1 MKIIIMMLMDEFCMN
16 EIRTSRRVLASNSAR
31 PKPPLVEFKRAV
43 PPVRRVLIAL
53 ARRLYQICT
62 TAVADALAKE
72 DLTPLQYAA
81 LAYIE
86 GEPDIDQ
93 NGLAARLGIDRNSTS
108 LLVEQL
114 EVKGLIERRVNGADR
129 RARLLRITPRG
140 QKLYDR
146 LRPIVFGA
154 QERLL
159 TLLTVK
165 EREHLLD
172 ALVRVIEG
180 NKELARPGAGRRK
193 RGSRQ
198 SPSNKA

>member
-1 MKIIIMMLMDEFCMN
+1 
-16 EIRTSRRVLASNSAR
+16 VLEPPRAPRARKSQPASVLL
-31 PKPPLVEFKRAV
+31 KPPLIEFKRSV
-43 PPVRRVLIAL
+43 PPVRRVLMAL
-53 ARRLYQICT
+53 ARRLFQICT
-62 TAVADALAKE
+62 AAIADVLAGTQ
-72 DLTPLQYAA
+72 LTPLEYAA

-108 LLVEQL
+108 LLVEEL
-114 EVKGLIERRVNGADR
+114 EAKRLIGRRVNGVDR
-129 RARLLRITPRG
+129 RARLLRITPSG

-159 TLLTVK
+159 TLLTSK
-165 EREHLLD
+165 ERKHLLD

-193 RGSRQ
+193 RGPQ
-198 SPSNKA
+198 SPSNKS

>member
-1 MKIIIMMLMDEFCMN
+1 M
-16 EIRTSRRVLASNSAR
+16 
-31 PKPPLVEFKRAV
+31 
-43 PPVRRVLIAL
+43 AL
-53 ARRLYQICT
+53 ARRLFQICT
-62 TAVADALAKE
+62 AAIADVLAGTQ
-72 DLTPLQYAA
+72 LTPLEYAA

-108 LLVEQL
+108 LLVEEL
-114 EVKGLIERRVNGADR
+114 EAKRLIGRRVNGVDR
-129 RARLLRITPRG
+129 RARLLRITPSG

-159 TLLTVK
+159 TLLTSK
-165 EREHLLD
+165 ERKHLLD

-193 RGSRQ
+193 RGPQ
-198 SPSNKA
+198 SPSNKS

>member
-1 MKIIIMMLMDEFCMN
+1 M
-16 EIRTSRRVLASNSAR
+16 
-31 PKPPLVEFKRAV
+31 
-43 PPVRRVLIAL
+43 AL
-53 ARRLYQICT
+53 ARRLFQICT
-62 TAVADALAKE
+62 GAVAEVLANE
-72 DLTPLQYAA
+72 DLTPLEYAA

-114 EVKGLIERRVNGADR
+114 EAKRLIERRVNGADR

-146 LRPIVFGA
+146 LRPTVFGA

-159 TLLTVK
+159 TLLTTK
-165 EREHLLD
+165 ERQHLLD

-193 RGSRQ
+193 RGSRPP
-198 SPSNKA
+198 PSNKA

>member
-1 MKIIIMMLMDEFCMN
+1 MRDADHT
-16 EIRTSRRVLASNSAR
+16 RALATNRAR
-31 PKPPLVEFKRAV
+31 GKPPLVEFKRSV
-43 PPVRRVLIAL
+43 PPVRRVLMAL
-53 ARRLYQICT
+53 ARRLFQICT
-62 TAVADALAKE
+62 AAIADVLADE
-72 DLTPLQYAA
+72 DLTTPEYAA

-108 LLVEQL
+108 LVVEQL
-114 EVKGLIERRVNGADR
+114 ESKRLIERRINGADR
-129 RARLLRITPRG
+129 RARLLRITARG
-140 QKLYDR
+140 QRLYDR

-159 TLLTVK
+159 MQLSTK

-198 SPSNKA
+198 ALTNKA